1 MSSTAKASSSAT
13 QVWTHPAGLYEG
25 YIFDLDGTIYLEEEL
40 LTGAKRLVNAL
51 RAAGKRVV
59 FLSNN
64 PTHDLAMYAHK
75 LDRLGIPTPQRDII
89 TTIQV
94 TLAWLRR
101 NAPDAVVF
109 PIGEAPLLRALSEN
123 GFRISNYPSEIDI
136 VIASYDRTLTWAKL
150 QVAFEALWYHRRA
163 RLIATNLDRYC
174 TLKGGRAEVDAGAV
188 VAALENATQLPVEVN
203 CGKPSSVMINAVT
216 EAISLKASDCVVV
229 GDRHYTDIRMGI
241 DAGMAS
247 ALVLTGETTSDM
259 ASALEPCDR
268 PTYVLDRI
276 DRLIPKA
283 MWKELGW
290 TEHNA

>member
-1 MSSTAKASSSAT
+1 
-13 QVWTHPAGLYEG
+13 VWTHPAGLYEG